1 MPVYLFPNGSSVV
14 VVSATV
20 RPDGDTLLRLEL
32 GAYTEHYLRKPDKA
46 VRNAKQPRWYIELMG
61 VNMPVHEH
69 DVPVEIRQSW
79 VYCYRR
85 TYLAVELDTHY
96 AT

>member
-1 MPVYLFPNGSSVV
+1 MSIYFFPNGSSVV
-14 VVSATV
+14 VVSTTV
-20 RPDGDTLLRLEL
+20 CEDGNTLLCLEL
-32 GAYTEHYLRKPDKA
+32 GAYTERYLRKPDKA
-46 VRNAKQPRWYIELMG
+46 VRDTKQPRWFVELMD
-61 VNMPVHEH
+61 VHMPVHER

-85 TYLAVELDTHY
+85 AYLAVELDTHY